1 MLLSLN
7 MFFWKCSAFSLS
19 LRKDIKNQMSN
30 EWISVLEQF
39 FIFWTLEDRGE
50 FTGNSEENT
59 VRFLT
64 MTENEKSILSTI
76 RAGQIRPCIKI

>member
-1 MLLSLN
+1 MNEFLCWNNFLFFGLS
-7 MFFWKCSAFSLS
+7 
-19 LRKDIKNQMSN
+19 
-30 EWISVLEQF
+30 
-39 FIFWTLEDRGE
+39 LEDRGE

-76 RAGQIRPCIKI
+76 RAGQIRPCIKILNSSDLNESRQEHRSRNYELTSL